1 MGEIRLLGDTGS
13 SNSRQALL
21 VPMPVMHIGTKNGSL
36 AEQDKGV
43 AHFESHPASEGSDGG
58 KPTQRQQRRNRP
70 TKKAYKDIN
79 AFAQDFGPSLLKTME
94 NDKDFMEEVE
104 VNLQNEHY
112 LHDLASGRR
121 RDNEMMNE
129 FTDFIVDE
137 LREVEKK
144 FPKKLSPQ
152 GFEDLTV
159 IVMKIAILGM
169 DEMEAELAEKKEEEQ
184 NA

>member
-21 VPMPVMHIGTKNGSL
+21 VPMPVMHSGTKNGSL
-36 AEQDKGV
+36 DEQDKGV

-169 DEMEAELAEKKEEEQ
+169 NKMEADLAEKKEEDHD
-184 NA
+184 A

>member
-1 MGEIRLLGDTGS
+1 
-13 SNSRQALL
+13 
-21 VPMPVMHIGTKNGSL
+21 
-36 AEQDKGV
+36 
-43 AHFESHPASEGSDGG
+43 
-58 KPTQRQQRRNRP
+58 
-70 TKKAYKDIN
+70 
-79 AFAQDFGPSLLKTME
+79 ME

-121 RDNEMMNE
+121 RDNETMNE
-129 FTDFIVDE
+129 FTDFIVNE
-137 LREVEKK
+137 LREVEKQ